1 MTIDEMTITK
11 NDIQTRNDIEL
22 LIRTFYDKVIK
33 DEAIG
38 YIFNDV
44 AKVNWDAHL
53 PIMFDFWE
61 NVLFYTGN
69 YRGNP
74 MQLHKDLHSKEPLTG
89 EHFMQWMKLFTETVD
104 ALFEGEK
111 AELAKQRA
119 MSISTMIQVKI
130 AQMG

>member
-11 NDIQTRNDIEL
+11 SDIQTRNDIEL
-22 LIRTFYDKVIK
+22 LIRRFYDKVIK
-33 DEAIG
+33 DETIG

-61 NVLFYTGN
+61 NVLFYTGA

-74 MQLHKDLHSKEPLTG
+74 MQMHKELHVKEPLTA
-89 EHFMQWMKLFTETVD
+89 EHFAQWMRLFTQTVD
-104 ALFEGEK
+104 ELFEGEK

-119 MSISTMIQVKI
+119 LSISTMIQVKI
-130 AQMG
+130 AQM